1 MSLPEELRDGKVGRF
16 PVWAIGV
23 ILAGAFV
30 LFMFLRNRSKAKA
43 TAGANL
49 GALPDTQY
57 VDNTQ
62 NDGLP
67 PGSVGDYLAGDPTNP
82 SYPVG
87 LTPTGIPGPV
97 TNVQW
102 SRLAFDYLIG
112 QGNDPQLVQRGLAKY
127 IQGLSLTAQEQA
139 VVNLALRAFG
149 APPEGLI
156 LSPEEPAPTQ
166 NTTTPPPNPAPNQST
181 PQAQNE
187 VVYTIKSGDTL
198 AGIAARYGMSA
209 AQLYNF
215 GTNAASL
222 EQYAQWHGRASSENG
237 KYIWAGYNIGVP
249 A

>member
-1 MSLPEELRDGKVGRF
+1 MSLPEELKEGKVGKF

-30 LFMFLRNRSKAKA
+30 LFMFIRSRGKAKA
-43 TAGANL
+43 TAASTSTADPGYY
-49 GALPDTQY
+49 PDA
-57 VDNTQ
+57 VSSNT
-62 NDGLP
+62 DGLP
-67 PGSVGDYLAGDPTNP
+67 PGAIGDYLSGDPTNP
-82 SYPVG
+82 AYPTG
-87 LTPTGIPGPV
+87 LTAQGIPGPV

-112 QGNDPQLVQRGLAKY
+112 KGDDPNLVQRGLAKY
-127 IQGLSLTAQEQA
+127 IQGVGLSAQEQA
-139 VVNLALRAFG
+139 VVNSALQAFG

-156 LSPEEPAPTQ
+156 LTPDGQQPPTPDTPAPS
-166 NTTTPPPNPAPNQST
+166 PSPT

-187 VVYTIKSGDTL
+187 TVYTFRSGDTL
-198 AGIAARYGMSA
+198 AGVAARYGMSK

-222 EQYAQWHGRASSENG
+222 EQYAQWHGRSSSNNG
-237 KYIWAGYNIGVP
+237 DVIWAGYNIGVP